1 MTVTPDE
8 IESAFDDAIQAET
21 DPDSTAPPPEPK
33 PEAKEDAPPPQPEAQ
48 PEGEGDAAADAM
60 RSFGGQLLAGK
71 FKTPEELANAYQQL
85 EQRLGEQGA
94 ELGQYRQLVE
104 QAQQPQ
110 PEPPPQTD
118 DDLAR
123 FDTWAE
129 ENPVQAAQY
138 ALQTSPQLY
147 ERVMDNWY
155 DLDPKTASRFERG
168 LENAAIQQQL
178 QQTYGQPL
186 QHVREQRQQEQIL
199 EAFAE
204 VQTRYPDIN
213 DYAQQLQQ
221 AFETYPHLL
230 QPLQTGAP
238 HDRVRAIEAAY
249 LVARG
254 LPQPQQTPQTAPQ
267 TGATPTVPAYADKIA
282 AAVATGHTPPG
293 ATGGAK
299 TEAERIWEMFDQNA
313 DGLV

>member
-8 IESAFDDAIQAET
+8 IESAFDDAIQEET
-21 DPDSTAPPPEPK
+21 DPGSTAPPPEPAAE
-33 PEAKEDAPPPQPEAQ
+33 PEPGAD
-48 PEGEGDAAADAM
+48 GDAAADAM

-85 EQRLGEQGA
+85 EAKLGEQGA
-94 ELGQYRQLVE
+94 ELGQYRQLIE

-155 DLDPKTASRFERG
+155 DLDPKTASRFERQ

-178 QQTYGQPL
+178 QATYGQPL

-199 EAFAE
+199 EAFAD

-213 DYAQQLQQ
+213 NYAQQLQQ
-221 AFETYPHLL
+221 AFEQYPHLL

-267 TGATPTVPAYADKIA
+267 TGATPPVPAYADKLA

-299 TEAERIWEMFDQNA
+299 TEAERIWEMFDQNS